1 MQNKLFSGL
10 IAYYGGKQ
18 KLAKEIIKL
27 AKKYS
32 DSDTFVDCFCGGS
45 SISLAAKFH
54 NYNVLSND
62 RAFYSYQLAKAIIEN
77 QNYTLSEYDVYKIL
91 LYDDKK
97 INYAIFN
104 GLRETLRKYF
114 ILQQHIDFILKAS
127 YINNYLNEF
136 KNEFKKALI
145 NALIIKYTL
154 SLVPY
159 SIFRDNIDKIKKST
173 KHSTLRIISRQLITS
188 TEEALRNVQKIN
200 NSIFA
205 TNKITKAY
213 NMDVFDFLEEIKPK
227 NCVVFIDPPY
237 YGTYSY
243 EKIYNLLNKILL
255 AETLEISVFNEQKYE
270 IFFSKLL
277 DKVKNNLV
285 IVNYGGKAVEKIVD
299 IIKKFFKN
307 VDIYTYDY
315 EYCLSARKGDKI
327 QKTKQYL
334 IVCYEN

>member
-1 MQNKLFSGL
+1 MQNKLFNGL

-18 KLAKEIIKL
+18 KLAKEIIRL

-32 DSDTFVDCFCGGS
+32 DSDTFVDCFCGGLS
-45 SISLAAKFH
+45 VSLVAKFY

-104 GLRETLRKYF
+104 GLRETLRKHF

-145 NALIIKYTL
+145 NALIIKYTI
-154 SLVPY
+154 SLAPY
-159 SIFRDNIDKIKKST
+159 SMFRSNVEQIKNTT
-173 KHSTLRIISRQLITS
+173 KYSTLRIISKQLITS
-188 TEEALRNVQKIN
+188 IEEALKNVQKIN

-213 NMDVFDFLEEIKPK
+213 NMDVFDFLEEVKPK
-227 NCVVFIDPPY
+227 NCVVYLDPPY
-237 YGTYSY
+237 YGEHSY
-243 EKIYNLLNKILL
+243 EEIYNLLNRILL
-255 AETLEISVFNEQKYE
+255 VKTLETSVFNEQDYE
-270 IFFSKLL
+270 KFFSKLL
-277 DKVKNNLV
+277 DKVKDNLV
-285 IVNYGGKAVEKIVD
+285 IISYAGKAIEKIVD
-299 IIKKFFKN
+299 ITKKFFKN
-307 VDIYTYDY
+307 VFVHAYDY
-315 EYCLSARKGDKI
+315 DYCLSAYKGNKI
-327 QKTKQYL
+327 QKTKEYL
-334 IVCYEN
+334 IICNES